1 MDNAIAQVYSGQV
14 GGDLPFFVGKQYGS
28 GWLRTIAKFAF
39 PILKRILG
47 VATNTADDVIMKDQ
61 NLVSSLGKNAV
72 SEINNFM
79 TGKALSINEAKKR
92 SRVKVSKLDAAG
104 TIFDER
110 KK

>member
-1 MDNAIAQVYSGQV
+1 MATYHSF
-14 GGDLPFFVGKQYGS
+14 LGKHIGS

-47 VATNTADDVIMKDQ
+47 VATNTADDVIMKDKGF
-61 NLVSSLGKNAV
+61 VSSLGKNTV
-72 SEINNFM
+72 SELNSFM

-92 SRVKVSKLDAAG
+92 SRAKVSKLDAAG